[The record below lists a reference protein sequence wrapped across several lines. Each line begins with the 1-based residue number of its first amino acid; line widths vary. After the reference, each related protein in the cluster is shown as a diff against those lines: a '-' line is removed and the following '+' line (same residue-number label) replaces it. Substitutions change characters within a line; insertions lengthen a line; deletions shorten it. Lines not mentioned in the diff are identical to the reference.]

1 MDTAEWVNMQKGDGR
16 QIAKRL
22 LDNWFELKW
31 AAKMDY
37 KPRFLAENLGAVY
50 NPPAVEIEDEP
61 NEDAIN
67 ARRLKQRRQ
76 QEMDEL
82 AKKLARDLEEAVP
95 PPGSLEDMMASIGRT
110 LK

>member
-31 AAKMDY
+31 AMKVDY
-37 KPRFLAENLGAVY
+37 KPRFLAENVGSVY

-76 QEMDEL
+76 QKQQ
-82 AKKLARDLEEAVP
+82 ALEQKFAHSEAGATP
-95 PPGSLEDMMASIGRT
+95 PPGTLDEMMASIGRT

>member
-22 LDNWFELKW
+22 LNNWFDLKW

-37 KPRFLAENLGAVY
+37 KPRFLAENLGSIY
-50 NPPAVEIEDEP
+50 NPVVVPVDEEP
-61 NEDAIN
+61 DADAIN
-67 ARRLKQRRQ
+67 ARRLKERRQ
-76 QEMDEL
+76 QEQQ
-82 AKKLARDLEEAVP
+82 KLEATFARSKEGAVP
-95 PPGSLEDMMASIGRT
+95 PPGTLDEMMASIGRT